1 MIRNTILGL
10 LLASLGAC
18 SAPVTRQA
26 GIDNSHSETEKTLQR
41 ELAFQSQVN
50 RSLKA
55 QRVGLPI
62 LRESASHCGSNTAP
76 HLGFL
81 AFTRAHFK
89 GELQEAASKHW
100 QLSDEYKIVEVF
112 ANSPASKAG
121 LQAGD
126 IVVRINNQAVTPT
139 SNELRKLIAAP
150 YTTGLPV
157 PIDIMRAGE
166 AQTLTLEMEVIC
178 NYPVNV
184 VSNDAVNAYADGKA
198 IYITSGMM
206 RFTETDEELATV
218 IGHELA
224 HNQMDHIGKQSNNRV
239 LGVILGAIVTVATGV
254 DVTNLGGNLGAGAFS
269 QDFEAEA
276 DYVGIYATA
285 RAGYDIKQAPNFWR
299 RMGAEH
305 PAGIAHGASHPNTA
319 NRYLALDK
327 AVQEI
332 AEKKTAGLALAPNLK

>member
-1 MIRNTILGL
+1 MIRNITLGL
-10 LLASLGAC
+10 LFAGITAC
-18 SAPVTRQA
+18 SAPVTRQS
-26 GIDNSHSETEKTLQR
+26 GIDNSVSETEKILQR
-41 ELAFQSQVN
+41 ELAFQGQAN
-50 RSLKA
+50 RSIKA
-55 QRVGLPI
+55 QRVGWPI

-81 AFTRAHFK
+81 AYTRAHFK

-112 ANSPASKAG
+112 ADSPASKAG
-121 LQAGD
+121 LKTGD
-126 IVVRINNQAVTPT
+126 IILRINNQAVTA
-139 SNELRKLIAAP
+139 SNSELRKLIAAP
-150 YTTGLPV
+150 YTPGLPV
-157 PIDIMRAGE
+157 AVDIIRAGD
-166 AQTLTLEMEVIC
+166 AQTLSLEMEVIC

-184 VSNDAVNAYADGKA
+184 VSSDAVNAYADGKA
-198 IYITSGMM
+198 IYITTGMM

-224 HNQMDHIGKQSNNRV
+224 HNQMDHIGKQSNNRM

-285 RAGYDIKQAPNFWR
+285 RAGYNISQAPNFWR

-305 PAGIAHGASHPNTA
+305 PAGISHGASHPNTA

-332 AEKKTAGLALAPNLK
+332 AEKRTAGLALAPNMK

>member
-1 MIRNTILGL
+1 MRTTILSLLITGL
-10 LLASLGAC
+10 TAC

-26 GIDNSHSETEKTLQR
+26 GIDNSVSENEKVLQR
-41 ELAFQSQVN
+41 ELAFQSQAN
-50 RSLKA
+50 RNLKA
-55 QRVGLPI
+55 QRVALPI
-62 LRESASHCGSNTAP
+62 LRESASHCGSNVAP

-81 AFTRAHFK
+81 AYSNAHFK
-89 GELQEAASKHW
+89 GEMQAAASKHW
-100 QLSDEYKIVEVF
+100 QIGDEYKIVEVF

-121 LQAGD
+121 LKTGD
-126 IVVRINNQAVTPT
+126 IIVRINNQAVTPP
-139 SNELRKLIAAP
+139 NYELRKLIAAP

-157 PIDIMRAGE
+157 AIDIMRAGE
-166 AQTLTLEMEVIC
+166 AQTLKLEMEVIC

-184 VSNDAVNAYADGKA
+184 INNDAVNAYADGKA

-254 DVTNLGGNLGAGAFS
+254 DVTNLAGNLGAGAFS
-269 QDFEAEA
+269 QEFEAEA

-285 RAGYDIKQAPNFWR
+285 RAG
-299 RMGAEH
+299 
-305 PAGIAHGASHPNTA
+305 
-319 NRYLALDK
+319 
-327 AVQEI
+327 
-332 AEKKTAGLALAPNLK
+332 